1 MPLETDILGTCLTLA
16 EACAGLGVRP
26 TLRPGETV
34 TWMRLDPR
42 VGAGINAGLYC
53 YDPARHD
60 EPFALS
66 LGAYEEALLRGPNG
80 EDHGT
85 DRAVIAS
92 LDFALDLP
100 DGEAPRPLADPPKAR
115 LKLAE
120 AELGGALGEDD
131 GRTLEDVLVEVG
143 RILAQW
149 PSERTGPERWEENG
163 ADGTD

>member
-1 MPLETDILGTCLTLA
+1 MPLETDILGTRLTLA
-16 EACAGLGVRP
+16 EACADLGVRP

-53 YDPARHD
+53 RDPARDD

-66 LGAYEEALLRGPNG
+66 LGAYEEVLVKGPNG
-80 EDHGT
+80 EDYGT

-115 LKLAE
+115 LKLAK

-131 GRTLEDVLVEVG
+131 GGTLEDVLVEVG

-149 PSERTGPERWEENG
+149 PAERTGPEEWEAG
-163 ADGTD
+163 WADGTD

>member
-1 MPLETDILGTCLTLA
+1 MPLETDILGTRLTLA
-16 EACAGLGVRP
+16 EACADLGVRP

-42 VGAGINAGLYC
+42 AGTGINAGLYC
-53 YDPARHD
+53 RDPALHD
-60 EPFALS
+60 EPYALS
-66 LGAYEEALLRGPNG
+66 LGAYEEALIRGPNG

-85 DRAVIAS
+85 DRAVIAG

-100 DGEAPRPLADPPKAR
+100 DGAAPRPLDDPPAAR
-115 LKLAE
+115 LKLVK

-131 GRTLEDVLVEVG
+131 GGTLEDVLVEVG

-149 PSERTGPERWEENG
+149 PAERSGPEEWEAG
-163 ADGTD
+163 WADGTD

>member
-1 MPLETDILGTCLTLA
+1 MPLETDILGTCMTLA
-16 EACAGLGVRP
+16 EACADLGVRP

-42 VGAGINAGLYC
+42 IGSGINAGLYC
-53 YDPARHD
+53 RDPALHD

-80 EDHGT
+80 EDYGM
-85 DRAVIAS
+85 DRSVIAS

-100 DGEAPRPLADPPKAR
+100 DGEVPRPLDDPPEAR
-115 LKLAE
+115 LKLVK

-131 GRTLEDVLVEVG
+131 GGTLEDVLIEVG

-149 PSERTGPERWEENG
+149 PAERSGPEEWEAGG